1 MSERGRLLCC
11 VNGSAHSARAMELA
25 CRLAPALGL
34 GLTFATVNQLR
45 PASGFPPIRLW
56 PPEKV
61 RQILDAAIRYART
74 HGVRDAGVETMEAT
88 DIAASIMDYAR
99 THDVEHIVVGTGNP
113 PFIGRLLIGS
123 VSDAIVSGSHCSVT
137 VAR

>member
-1 MSERGRLLCC
+1 MPKRGRLLCC

-34 GLTFATVNQLR
+34 GLTFAAVNQLR
-45 PASGFPPIRLW
+45 PASGFPPIRSW
-56 PPEKV
+56 PPEEL
-61 RQILDAAIRYART
+61 RQILDTAIRYARS
-74 HGVRDAGVETMEAT
+74 HGVRDVEAEMMEAP
-88 DIAASIMDYAR
+88 DIAASIIDYAL
-99 THDVEHIVVGTGNP
+99 THGIEHVVVGTGNP

-123 VSDAIVSGSHCSVT
+123 VSDAIVSSAHCSVT

>member
-1 MSERGRLLCC
+1 MSGRGRLLCC

-34 GLTFATVNQLR
+34 GLTFAAVNQLR
-45 PASGFPPIRLW
+45 PASGYPPIRSW
-56 PPEKV
+56 TPEEA
-61 RQILDAAIRYART
+61 RQILAAAVRYARA
-74 HGVRDAGVETMEAT
+74 HGVPDVEVETMEAT
-88 DIAASIMDYAR
+88 DVAASIVDYAR
-99 THDVEHIVVGTGNP
+99 THDVGHIVVGTGNP

-123 VSDAIVSGSHCSVT
+123 VSDAIVSRAHCSVT